1 MAIFKNFYINLDENM
16 TISAY
21 TGSSDINQSSNL
33 AQYFGVKLKDWA
45 LEEGCFLYITF
56 EREHNGVTFK
66 VEPIL
71 MPYNMEFEACTIIVP
86 PEVIAL
92 AGNWTYSIEKRNYAY
107 LSTYDADDI
116 TDDTPYSSLTTAK
129 AILTIK
135 QSVVRSRDDN
145 MAITEV
151 ELRTLVASLD
161 NNKAAI
167 EDLIDEAT
175 TTFEGL
181 IEQAQAIVKLTECIE
196 NSESGSITYTMVD
209 ERDVSFTGELTR
221 LALVIP
227 KGIFHGFHFG
237 ANFNV
242 SENGTEF
249 VVTNPH
255 TSKRLILMKRGHAVE
270 SYNLAPG
277 AYVTATIICEGQCVL
292 CNIVEV

>member
-71 MPYNMEFEACTIIVP
+71 MPYNMQFEAYTIIVP

-107 LSTYDADDI
+107 LSTNDTDDI

-145 MAITEV
+145 AAITEV
-151 ELRTLVASLD
+151 ELRILVD
-161 NNKAAI
+161 NFEKNKAAMEVLESSI
-167 EDLIDEAT
+167 KESTE
-175 TTFEGL
+175 TFEGL
-181 IEQAQAIVKLTECIE
+181 YLKIAEILNPENYIDRTSNQTIAGQKDFAKLRAVDPEYANHITEYTPQGAKVWDNDGTGYTHYREGYIEHNFEE
-196 NSESGSITYTMVD
+196 
-209 ERDVSFTGELTR
+209 TGTFR
-221 LALVIP
+221 LYFP
-227 KGIFHGFHFG
+227 NK
-237 ANFNV
+237 
-242 SENGTEF
+242 NGT
-249 VVTNPH
+249 
-255 TSKRLILMKRGHAVE
+255 
-270 SYNLAPG
+270 LATTKDLEEKLLNSV
-277 AYVTATIICEGQCVL
+277 YFEEI
-292 CNIVEV
+292 